1 MNIPEISAQDLAEML
16 MSHNDFILLDVREP
30 WEVAQATWDDARLR
44 FAPMSQLA
52 QQGIAPLKKEVP
64 VVVVCHHGI
73 RSYQV
78 TNWLLSLG
86 WKDVVSLRGGI
97 EAYALEVDVSVGRY

>member
-1 MNIPEISAQDLAEML
+1 MSVPEISVHELSEML
-16 MSHNDFILLDVREP
+16 NSEQKFILLDVREP
-30 WEVAQATWDDARLR
+30 WEVAQAKWDDERLR
-44 FAPMSQLA
+44 LVPMSQLA
-52 QQGIAPLKKEVP
+52 QHGIAPLDEEMP

-97 EAYALEVDVSVGRY
+97 EAYAIEVDDAVGRY